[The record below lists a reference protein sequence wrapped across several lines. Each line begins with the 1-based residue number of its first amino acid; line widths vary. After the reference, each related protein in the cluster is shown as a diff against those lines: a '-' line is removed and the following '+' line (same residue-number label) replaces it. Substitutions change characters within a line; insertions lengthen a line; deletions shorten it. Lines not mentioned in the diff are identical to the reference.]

1 MNAGGTSA
9 DGAGSALSAGPKA
22 EIPSVD
28 WWMTSHCNLACDF
41 CYGPVPGKDPV
52 ERRADILEALAASSA
67 RVVTFCGGE
76 PLLIRRIDQYAATLA
91 RCGKSTVL
99 NTNGQLLRTRLDQG
113 FRLADFTMVGISI
126 EGSTPEIQ
134 RAMRGEKADLDEV
147 IEAARL
153 VTKEPDVSLK
163 LATVVSGVN
172 RDNLPALA
180 GTVRDLGP
188 DIWRLY
194 QYSSRGEANVGQQ
207 RHWLPEDE
215 FQRLV
220 KTAMKLA
227 APVPTAPSTEAET
240 EGCLIVDPAGNVL
253 QPAGATYIRHGNCLQ
268 EPLNEIWAKIPAQS
282 TIINNKRWLSVLS

>member
-1 MNAGGTSA
+1 MNAGGISA
-9 DGAGSALSAGPKA
+9 EEAGSPLSAGPKT

-28 WWMTSHCNLACDF
+28 WWMTSRCNLACDF
-41 CYGPVPGKDPV
+41 CYGPMPGKDPV

-76 PLLIRRIDQYAATLA
+76 PLLIRTIDQYAATLA
-91 RCGKSTVL
+91 QCGKSTVL
-99 NTNGQLLRTRLDQG
+99 NTNGQLLRRRLDQG
-113 FRLADFTMVGISI
+113 FRLADFAMVGISI
-126 EGSTPEIQ
+126 EGSTPEIH
-134 RAMRGEKADLDEV
+134 RAMRGEKADLYEV

-180 GTVRDLGP
+180 RTVRDLAP

-194 QYSSRGEANVGQQ
+194 QYSSRGEVNSGQQ

-220 KTAMKLA
+220 KTATELA

-240 EGCLIVDPAGNVL
+240 EGCFIVDPAGNVL
-253 QPAGATYIRHGNCLQ
+253 QPAATEYIRRGNCL
-268 EPLNEIWAKIPAQS
+268 EKPLDDIWAESPAQS
-282 TIINNKRWLSVLS
+282 TIIDNKRWLAVLS

>member
-9 DGAGSALSAGPKA
+9 GGARSPLSAGPKA

-28 WWMTSHCNLACDF
+28 WWITSHCNLACDF
-41 CYGPVPGKDPV
+41 CYGPVPGQDPV
-52 ERRADILEALAASSA
+52 ERRAGILEALAASSA

-76 PLLIRRIDQYAATLA
+76 PLLIRKIDQYAATLA

-113 FRLADFTMVGISI
+113 FRLADFTMAGISI
-126 EGSTPEIQ
+126 EGSTPEIH
-134 RAMRGEKADLDEV
+134 RAMRGGKADLNEV

-153 VTKEPDVSLK
+153 VSKEPDVSLK

-180 GTVRDLGP
+180 GLVRDLGP

-194 QYSSRGEANVGQQ
+194 QYSSRGEVNVGQQ

-215 FQRLV
+215 FRRLV
-220 KTAMKLA
+220 RTAMELA
-227 APVPTAPSTEAET
+227 APVPTAPSTEAQT

-253 QPAGATYIRHGNCLQ
+253 QPFGAEYVRHGNCLE
-268 EPLNEIWAKIPAQS
+268 EPLNEIWAKIPARS
-282 TIINNKRWLSVLS
+282 AIIDNKRWLSVLS